1 MKINKLILLIAPIT
15 LVGCKQ
21 EKEVVAVQ
29 SFAPANVVKTELS
42 TIDLSFMNKTIRH
55 VGEVLMNLKTATRKS

>member
-42 TIDLSFMNKTIRH
+42 TIDLSFMNKTIRP
-55 VGEVLMNLKTATRKS
+55 EDDFFLF